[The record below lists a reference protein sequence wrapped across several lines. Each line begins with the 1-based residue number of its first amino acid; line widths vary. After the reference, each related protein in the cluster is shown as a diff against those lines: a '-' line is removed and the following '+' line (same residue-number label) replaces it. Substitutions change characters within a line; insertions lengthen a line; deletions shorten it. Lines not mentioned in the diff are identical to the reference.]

1 MHAVNATTHPPIT
14 DCLDTTVIDDLLGIM
29 AESAVLA
36 LLVDVRTD
44 VAERLERLS
53 EIHVAEGSLGMIAQD
68 AHDLTSMG
76 GNFGL
81 TKLADYAKAVER
93 AARNNS
99 LDVVRASIPTLIS
112 VGYRSLKAL
121 ADHQRPITERAS

>member
-1 MHAVNATTHPPIT
+1 MHAVNATTTPPTT
-14 DCLDTTVIDDLLGIM
+14 DCLDPSVIDSLVRIM
-29 AESAVLA
+29 PESAVLA

-53 EIHVAEGSLGMIAQD
+53 EVHVADGSLAMIAQD
-68 AHDLTSMG
+68 SHDLTSMG

-81 TKLADYAKAVER
+81 TKLAEHAKAVER

-112 VGYRSLKAL
+112 VGYRSLEAL